1 MPNRLSSRR
10 RFSTTVPA
18 VASRGAVQH
27 PATFLLLAVSA
38 VVAIVAVG
46 ASASAAQSTA
56 AYDESVLLSRIRQLT
71 FEGRRAGEGY
81 YSPDGT
87 HMTLQSERAPGNPF
101 FQIYDLDLTTG
112 DTRRISPGFGKT
124 TCPFFQPGTGAIV
137 FSSTHHDPRSL
148 EYQQQ
153 ELEFRASG
161 QERRYSW
168 DYDPEMEVY
177 IAPGPAV
184 TAAGPDGEVD
194 PSTLIRLTDAR
205 GYDAEASVSPDGEWV
220 VFSSNRRA
228 FDHPLSDDDSRQL
241 EIDPA
246 YFADIYIMRT
256 DGSGQTRLTDVPG
269 YDGGPFFFPDGS
281 RIIWRRF
288 TEDGLRAD
296 VWTMN
301 PDGSDQRRVTDFGAL
316 SWAPYLHPSGEYLF
330 FASNK
335 LGFTNFEIYIV
346 DVEGTKEPV
355 QVTTT
360 DGFDGLPVP
369 SPDGTELSWTSSR
382 HGDRG
387 RGSGQIFV
395 ADWNHEKALELLAAS
410 PARVAVGGQQAD
422 STSRAHVE
430 YLASDEL
437 GGRLTG
443 SPDAAKAADYI
454 VAQLE
459 AIGARPLPGSDGFR
473 LPFEFTSGIKDVGSS
488 LQTFSSGRQRGVR
501 SGAASI
507 RALSLSDSGEV
518 SGSLVFAGYGITVPD
533 SDEYTYDNFATLDVE
548 GKIVVVLRYRPDDVD
563 QETRALL
570 GRYSSLR
577 YKAMRARE
585 LGAVGLLV
593 VTGPRSPNAGE
604 LIDMVFDTA
613 AAGSG
618 IVAASIGGELAD
630 ALFETVPDK
639 TLEAVQEALDA
650 GDPQVVGFEFPDLE
664 ANLSVMVERERS
676 TGYNVAGY
684 LPPSDAGAPVQDK
697 PYVMLGAHYDHLGR
711 GRGGN
716 SLARG
721 AEVGDIH
728 NGADDNASGVAAV
741 LAAGAQLAGMSRD
754 RGIVLAFWSGEEFG
768 LLGANAFAESGVVDA
783 TELAAYLNFDM
794 VGRVRDNV
802 LTLQAV
808 GSSDIWP
815 RLIERT
821 NVPLGFDIRT
831 QDDPWVPTDSSA
843 FNRVG
848 VPTLSFF
855 SGTHEEYH
863 SPRDDADLINYED
876 LDRVARFGALLA
888 RRVANEGEPP
898 LFVDVPQS
906 GRQRSS
912 RDTVTV
918 FTGTIPDYA
927 AEVEGLLLGG
937 VIEGGPAALAGLRQG
952 DLIVEFAGQTIT
964 NIYDYMY
971 VLDALKIDVA
981 VTITYVRDGERVD
994 TELIPRGRQ

>member
-10 RFSTTVPA
+10 SFSSTVP
-18 VASRGAVQH
+18 VTSPRGALRRF
-27 PATFLLLAVSA
+27 ALFLPLAALLVAA
-38 VVAIVAVG
+38 GVVAGTPASVAQ
-46 ASASAAQSTA
+46 SAAE
-56 AYDESVLLSRIRQLT
+56 YDESVLLSRTRQLT

-87 HMTLQSERAPGNPF
+87 HLTLQSERAPGNPF
-101 FQIYDLDLTTG
+101 FQIYDLDLATG

-124 TCPFFQPGTGAIV
+124 TCSFFQPGTGSIV

-148 EYQQQ
+148 EYQRQ

-168 DYDPEMEVY
+168 DYDPEMDVY
-177 IAPGPAV
+177 MAPGEALE
-184 TAAGPDGEVD
+184 AAGSDGEVD
-194 PSTLIRLTDAR
+194 VASLIRLTDVR
-205 GYDAEASVSPDGEWV
+205 GYDAEASVSPDGEWI
-220 VFSSNRRA
+220 VFSSNRQA
-228 FDHPLSDDDSRQL
+228 FDHQLSDEEGRQL
-241 EIDPA
+241 EMDPA

-256 DGSGQTRLTDVPG
+256 DGSEQTRLTDVPG

-281 RIIWRRF
+281 RIVWRRF

-301 PDGSDQRRVTDFGAL
+301 PDGSDQRRITDFGSL

-346 DVEGTKEPV
+346 DVEGAKEPV
-355 QVTTT
+355 RVTTT

-369 SPDGTELSWTSSR
+369 SPDGTELAWTSSR
-382 HGDRG
+382 HGDSG

-395 ADWNHEKALELLAAS
+395 ADWNHPKAIELLAAAPTRS
-410 PARVAVGGQQAD
+410 K
-422 STSRAHVE
+422 SRDHVE

-443 SPDAAKAADYI
+443 SAGAAKAADYI
-454 VAQLE
+454 VAQLQT
-459 AIGARPLPGSDGFR
+459 IGARPLPGSDGYR
-473 LPFEFTSGIKDVGSS
+473 LPFEFTAGIKDTGSS
-488 LQTFSSGRQRGVR
+488 LQTFSSSTQRGVR
-501 SGAASI
+501 SAAASI
-507 RALSLSDSGEV
+507 RALSFSDTGEV
-518 SGSLVFAGYGITVPD
+518 SGPLVFAGYGITVPEGE
-533 SDEYTYDNFATLDVE
+533 EYPYDNFATLDVE
-548 GKIVVVLRYRPDDVD
+548 GKIVVVLRHIPDDVD

-570 GRYSSLR
+570 GRFSDPR

-593 VTGPRSPNAGE
+593 VTGPRSPKAGQ
-604 LIDMVFDTA
+604 LIDLVFDSA
-613 AAGSG
+613 AADSG
-618 IVAASIGGELAD
+618 IVAASIDGELAD
-630 ALFETVPDK
+630 SLFEAVPGK
-639 TLEAVQEALDA
+639 SLEAVQKELDS
-650 GDPQVVGFEFPDLE
+650 GNPHVVGFEFPGLE
-664 ANLSVMVERERS
+664 ATLSVKVERQRA

-684 LPPSDAGAPVQDK
+684 LPPSDAGAPVPAK

-721 AEVGDIH
+721 EEVGDIH

-741 LAAGAQLAGMSRD
+741 LEAGAQLAGMSHD

-768 LLGANAFAESGVVDA
+768 LLGANAFVESGAVDVA
-783 TELAAYLNFDM
+783 ELAAYLNFDM

-821 NVPLGFDIRT
+821 NVPVGFDVRT
-831 QDDPWVPTDSSA
+831 QDDPWVPTDSTA
-843 FNRVG
+843 FNLFK

-855 SGTHEEYH
+855 SGTHEQYH

-898 LFVDVPQS
+898 AFVDIPRSGPQ
-906 GRQRSS
+906 GGS

-937 VIEGGPAALAGLRQG
+937 VIEGGPAALAGLQRG
-952 DLIVEFAGQTIT
+952 DVIVEFAGQAIT
-964 NIYDYMY
+964 NVYDYMY
-971 VLDALKIDVA
+971 VLDALKVDVA
-981 VTITYVRDGERVD
+981 VKITYLRAGERVD
-994 TELIPRGRQ
+994 TELIPRSRQ